1 MCRLLGV
8 VSATPISVSQAA
20 GQHVLKDF
28 VALTKIHGDGWG
40 VARVP
45 LPGQAPSIEV
55 SAGSALDDPH
65 FAAATHDQRSAA
77 SLVHLRWATT
87 GIAVRPENSHP
98 FLADRIAM
106 AHNGSIKPIGQLEEL
121 LEPEVAAAIRGST
134 DSERYFAVIR
144 RHRALSPNL
153 AEAVRRAVSQL
164 RELYPDASL
173 NALILAEDQ
182 MIAVHAHAR
191 SRLPDE
197 DIAEITAADL
207 PAEHL
212 EDYFGMRWARPAEDR
227 VVIASTGFGDLDWQP
242 LPSES
247 VTAISMYDLS
257 MATLPLMT
265 PSTP

>member
-8 VSATPISVSQAA
+8 VSATPVSPARAVGDQ
-20 GQHVLKDF
+20 VLADF

-40 VARVP
+40 VARVR
-45 LPGQAPSIEV
+45 LPGHDPKIEV
-55 SAGSALDDPH
+55 SAGSAADDPH

-77 SLVHLRWATT
+77 SMVHLRWATS
-87 GIAVRPENSHP
+87 GLAVQPANSHP

-106 AHNGSIKPIGQLEEL
+106 AHNGSIKPIGQLDEL
-121 LEPEVAAAIRGST
+121 LAPGIAATLRGTT
-134 DSERYFAVIR
+134 DSERYFGLIR
-144 RHRALSPNL
+144 QHRASAPDL

-164 RELYPDASL
+164 REVFPTASL
-173 NALILAEDQ
+173 NALVLGEDQ

-212 EDYFGMRWARPAEDR
+212 EDYFGMRWARTDQDR
-227 VVIASTGFGDLDWQP
+227 LVIASTGFGDLDWRP
-242 LPSES
+242 LESES

-257 MATLPLMT
+257 MTTLPLMT